1 MTKPQTNNPEH
12 GETRTESDIIFRS
25 ASVQSS
31 TLDESTRSIEC
42 VMCSESAVR
51 MFDWNEYEYFDEVLL
66 SDGARMGDQ
75 MVLLNNH
82 SRWSSKDV
90 LGSVRSMRKVGEQW
104 IGRMHF
110 MEGDEDVERV
120 YQRYKQGHM
129 RDVSIGYSY
138 GRGDFVRIAKGQSA
152 EINGRKF
159 TARDDRPMRVVTK
172 WEARELSATPI
183 GADQLAKTRSVADC
197 KFGHRESIN
206 ENDTRSL
213 SNTQPNERDQRN
225 MSTVATTPGT
235 ENKTPEQNATGTE
248 GVRSET
254 TNTATPKQVEAP
266 TVDEAKIR
274 KEAQQEVL
282 ERVNYARSFAT
293 QGVRS
298 ELIDEAIKEGWT
310 KEVMNERFLQSL
322 TSGRTEPTGTRA
334 PAGHVVDNE
343 RTDEDIQALFLV
355 RAGVII
361 EGGRFASDYHRG
373 MFMRYAGDPRDMSWA
388 VRTSETL
395 ERGGNLE
402 KRAEKALDFS
412 YRHRSVHLV
421 HLCRM
426 ALDLKGVRYDSYS
439 DFDIVTRMLTTQ
451 SVVPFLQNALGAMI
465 LDAFIGTPDTTGWC
479 QAEML
484 PNDNP
489 QPVVKGGMGSRLKK
503 RLSGQTPEP
512 MSREATEE
520 YLSVATYSEQYFT
533 DRKDLL
539 ADRFG
544 RIGEGPQE
552 LGSAAMDLIQ
562 DLVYSGLLL
571 NPTMSDGN
579 ALYSVAHGNV
589 AANAPLG
596 PETLAARKTAM
607 ATQSNN
613 GRLLSCV
620 PGTLLVPESQS
631 HYADELLG
639 SSEKRDNTTS
649 KVYGTK
655 NWAQNKYGV
664 VSEPRLDVGCIN
676 PETDTFVAGRPSD
689 YYLIERTGRY
699 GYKKAFLRSNNGG
712 PIIENW
718 MPGDGRIGVGT
729 TVELEAGFKPVAW
742 EGLQCGTGAG
752 SR

>member
-1 MTKPQTNNPEH
+1 MTTQNNKPQH
-12 GETRTESDIIFRS
+12 GETQPESDIIFRS
-25 ASVQSS
+25 ASVSTS
-31 TLDESTRSIEC
+31 TLDEKTRSIEC
-42 VMCSESAVR
+42 VMCTESAVR
-51 MFDWNEYEYFDEVLL
+51 MFDWDNYEYFDEVLL

-90 LGSVRSMRKVGEQW
+90 LGSVRSMRQAGTQW

-110 MEGDEDVERV
+110 VEGDDEVERV

-138 GRGDFVRIAKGQSA
+138 QRGDFVRIPKGQSA

-159 TARDDRPMRVVTK
+159 TASDDRPMRVVTK
-172 WEARELSATPI
+172 WEGRELSATPI
-183 GADQLAKTRSVADC
+183 GADQLAKTRSIADC

-213 SNTQPNERDQRN
+213 SDMQPNERDLKN
-225 MSTVATTPGT
+225 MSATATNPAT
-235 ENKTPEQNATGTE
+235 ETKTPEQTAAGTE

-254 TNTATPKQVEAP
+254 TNTAVNKPTEAP
-266 TVDEAKIR
+266 KIDEEKIR
-274 KEAQQEVL
+274 QDAEKAVL
-282 ERVNYARSFAT
+282 ERVNYARSFVS
-293 QGVRS
+293 QGVRA
-298 ELIDEAIKEGWT
+298 ELIDEAIREGWT
-310 KEVMNERFLQSL
+310 KETMNERFLQSL
-322 TSGRTEPTGTRA
+322 TSGRSEPVGNRA
-334 PAGHVVDNE
+334 PAGHIVDNE
-343 RTDEDIQALFLV
+343 RTSEDIQTLFLM
-355 RAGVII
+355 RGGVSL
-361 EGGRFASDYHRG
+361 ENGRFASDYHRG
-373 MFMRYAGDPRDMSWA
+373 MFMRHEGDPRDMSFA
-388 VRTSETL
+388 VRTAETL
-395 ERGGNLE
+395 DRGGNLDQ
-402 KRAEKALDFS
+402 RSEKALDFA
-412 YRHRSVHLV
+412 YRHRSIHLV
-421 HLCRM
+421 QLCRM
-426 ALDLKGVRYDSYS
+426 ALDFKNVRYDSYS
-439 DFDIVTRMLTTQ
+439 EWDIVTRMLTTQ

-465 LDAFIGTPDTTGWC
+465 LDAFVGTPDTTGWC
-479 QAEML
+479 QVEML

-512 MSREATEE
+512 MTREATEE

-562 DLVYSGLLL
+562 DLVYSGVLL
-571 NPTMSDGN
+571 NPTMTDTN
-579 ALYSVAHGNV
+579 ALYSVAHGNL
-589 AANAPLG
+589 ATNAPLG

-607 ATQSNN
+607 ATQANN
-613 GRLLSCV
+613 GRLFSCI
-620 PGTLLVPESQS
+620 PGILLVPESQS

-639 SSEKRDNTTS
+639 SSEKRDNTS
-649 KVYGTK
+649 NKVYGTK
-655 NWAQNKYGV
+655 NWAQGKYTV
-664 VSEPRLDVGCIN
+664 VSEPRLDVGCVN
-676 PETDTFVAGRPSD
+676 PDTETLVAGRPSD

-699 GYKKAFLRSNNGG
+699 GYKKAFLKSNNGA

-742 EGLQCGTGAG
+742 EGIQCGTGAG